1 MGKEGGK
8 RAKTLFKN
16 CEIVYNGSKTSAPFR
31 GEPEGERVM
40 LDIRYVCEHPEEVQA
55 ALDKRNGSYSIEDV
69 LALEKSRREI
79 IREVEDLKAAKNRV
93 SEEIAR
99 MKKSGQDADEKIALM
114 KEEGERIKE
123 LDDKLSVIEDN
134 LKNAVLALPNIPN
147 PGIPVGKD
155 DSENQ
160 VVRTFLEPT
169 VFDFT
174 PLPHWEIGEKK
185 KILDPAAAAK
195 ISGARF
201 TVYRGL
207 GARLERAVMNF
218 MLDTHIKNGYT
229 EVFPPFLV
237 NRDSMVGT
245 GQLPKFEEDMY
256 AVKDTD
262 FYLIPTAEVPVT
274 NLLRN
279 EIVEEKELPIRYCAY
294 TACFRGEAGSAGRD
308 TRGLIRQHQF
318 NKVELVHFCRPEES
332 YDELERL
339 TAEAEQILKLLKL
352 PYRVSMLCTGDI
364 GFSSAKTYDLEVWMP
379 SYGRYV
385 EISSC
390 SNFETFQARRANIKY
405 RPEGEKK
412 ARLLAT
418 LNGSGLAIGRTTAA
432 ILENFQNADGS
443 ITVPEVLRPYM
454 GCDLI
459 P

>member
-1 MGKEGGK
+1 
-8 RAKTLFKN
+8 
-16 CEIVYNGSKTSAPFR
+16 
-31 GEPEGERVM
+31 M

-412 ARLLAT
+412 AKLLAT

>member
-1 MGKEGGK
+1 
-8 RAKTLFKN
+8 
-16 CEIVYNGSKTSAPFR
+16 
-31 GEPEGERVM
+31 M